1 MKDLVLLVADKNAH
15 FALKG
20 ALGRPEALGIA
31 PIEFEFRVHP
41 GRDGGV
47 RKTGPDALAREY
59 RRFKHA
65 LLVLDFEGSGSDLS
79 NAGAL
84 EVQLDS
90 QLEPIWKSSAK
101 TVVIEPEVDVWIW
114 GSDNAVE
121 EVIEWRSEKRLREWL
136 RDEGYTFD
144 GNDKPTRPK
153 EAIEAA
159 LKVAG
164 TPRSSALYQ
173 RIAEKISLSRCADN
187 AFLRLRNQLRE
198 WFPS

>member
-1 MKDLVLLVADKNAH
+1 MKDLVLLVADQNAH

-31 PIEFEFRVHP
+31 PIDFEFRVHP

-47 RKTGPDALAREY
+47 RKTGPDALAREH
-59 RRFKHA
+59 RRFKQA
-65 LLVLDFEGSGSDLS
+65 LLVLDFEGCGSDLPS
-79 NAGAL
+79 AEDL
-84 EVQLDS
+84 EMHLD
-90 QLEPIWKSSAK
+90 LRLKAIWQSAAKS
-101 TVVIEPEVDVWIW
+101 VVIEPEVDVWIW

-121 EVIEWRSEKRLREWL
+121 DVIEWRSGKRLREWL
-136 RDEGYTFD
+136 RDAGYTFD
-144 GNDKPTRPK
+144 ANDKPTRPK

-187 AFLRLRNQLRE
+187 AFVRLRNQLRE
-198 WFPS
+198 WFPR

>member
-1 MKDLVLLVADKNAH
+1 MKNLVLLVADKNAH

-20 ALGRPEALGIA
+20 ALGRPAALGIA

-47 RKTGPDALAREY
+47 RKNGPDALAREFL
-59 RRFKHA
+59 RFKHA
-65 LLVLDFEGSGSDLS
+65 LLVLDFEGSGSELS

-84 EVQLDS
+84 EAQLNS
-90 QLEPIWKSSAK
+90 RLESTWGNSAK
-101 TVVIEPEVDVWIW
+101 CVVIEPEVDVWIW

-136 RDEGYTFD
+136 RNEGYTFD
-144 GNDKPTRPK
+144 TNDKPSRPK

-159 LKVAG
+159 LKIAG

-187 AFLRLRNQLRE
+187 AFLRLKNQLRE
-198 WFPS
+198 WFPR

>member
-20 ALGRPEALGIA
+20 ALGRTKALGIA

-47 RKTGPDALAREY
+47 RKSGPEALARER

-65 LLVLDFEGSGSDLS
+65 LLVLDFAGSGSDLPD
-79 NAGAL
+79 AEAL
-84 EVQLDS
+84 EAELDS
-90 QLEPIWKSSAK
+90 KLQLLWKGAAK
-101 TVVIEPEVDVWIW
+101 SVVIAPEVDVWMW

-121 EVIEWRSEKRLREWL
+121 EVIGWSSRKRIREWL
-136 RDEGYTFD
+136 HDEGYTFD
-144 GNDKPTRPK
+144 ANGKPTHPK

-159 LKVAG
+159 LKISG

-173 RIAEKISLSRCADN
+173 RIAGKISLSKCADS
-187 AFLRLRNQLRE
+187 AFLRLRRQLGE
-198 WFPS
+198 WFPR